1 MKIAVIGTG
10 YVGLSISVLFAKHH
24 EVVALD
30 ILDEKVKLIAGV
42 AYNRGY
48 IVKEM
53 LNELDMQGVTDG
65 DKLEILRA
73 FSALGKMKEVV

>member
-1 MKIAVIGTG
+1 MDKELRLREVIED
-10 YVGLSISVLFAKHH
+10 YLKVK
-24 EVVALD
+24 
-30 ILDEKVKLIAGV
+30 DEKVKLIAGV

-53 LNELDMQGVTDG
+53 LNELDIQGVTDG

-73 FSALGKMKEVV
+73 FSALGKMKEVF